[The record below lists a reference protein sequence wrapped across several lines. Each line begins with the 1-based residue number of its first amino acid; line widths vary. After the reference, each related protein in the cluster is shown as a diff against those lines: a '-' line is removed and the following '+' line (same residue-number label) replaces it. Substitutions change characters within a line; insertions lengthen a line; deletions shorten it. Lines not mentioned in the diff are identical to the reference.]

1 MLDPEGAFKIPTVI
15 TPNLALPLPK
25 GTDLMATPLKKEHP
39 GVIMQKADLIAQIA
53 EQAGLTK
60 TQAQAALNAITDGIT
75 DALSRGDTVSLI
87 GFGTFEQRHRAAR
100 QGRNTQTGATIQIAA
115 ANNVGF
121 KPGKALKDAVN
132 S

>member
-1 MLDPEGAFKIPTVI
+1 MLDPGSAFKIQALIVL
-15 TPNLALPLPK
+15 NLALPLPN
-25 GTDLMATPLKKEHP
+25 GPDLMARSLKKAYP

-60 TQAQAALNAITDGIT
+60 TQAQAALSAITDNIT
-75 DALSRGDTVSLI
+75 DALSRGDSVSLI

-100 QGRNTQTGATIQIAA
+100 QGRNPQTGAAIQIAA

>member
-1 MLDPEGAFKIPTVI
+1 
-15 TPNLALPLPK
+15 
-25 GTDLMATPLKKEHP
+25 
-39 GVIMQKADLIAQIA
+39 MQKSELVAQIA

-60 TQAQAALNAITDGIT
+60 TEAQAALNAITDGIT
-75 DALSRGDTVSLI
+75 DALVRGDSVSLI

-100 QGRNTQTGATIQIAA
+100 QGRNPQTGATIQIAA

>member
-60 TQAQAALNAITDGIT
+60 TQAQAALNAITDSIT
-75 DALSRGDTVSLI
+75 DALSRGDAVSLI

-100 QGRNTQTGATIQIAA
+100 QGRNPQAGATIQIAA